1 VYPRDSSRGHLG
13 IAASLLTSP
22 AAAAIGMVTLALA
35 TVAILY
41 WSTSFVDALSRE
53 RQNGLVANVL
63 AQSAEQV
70 AHDQEAVTVWDDTLR
85 KLQEPRLDAEW
96 MDQNLGI
103 WLHDYYGHDAVY
115 LVSPANE
122 PIYTM
127 RDGRRGKPQDFAS
140 VAEALLPLVGR
151 LRETLRNPGA
161 ELRANQ
167 LSPTVTDILL
177 VDGSLAIASAKPVVS
192 DSGEIEQEPGSEFVH
207 VAVRRLASGFA
218 DNLRD
223 TYSLDGARFFLD
235 GDLRPGEDAQ
245 PLISSGG
252 RVVGHFAWRPFAPG
266 WVVFERLAPVLL
278 SLGALVSA
286 LVFMLMRRIARRTRE
301 LRESNAAVQHLAFHD
316 VLTGLPNRALFEDRL
331 NHALA
336 VFRRTAERRVALLF
350 LDLDRFKIVN
360 DTLGHAAGD
369 ELIRAFAGRLSAVI
383 RATDTAARLGGDE
396 FAVIQTDTATVQDVD
411 DLCERIIE
419 AAAAPFL
426 VGGRRV
432 RVGVS
437 IGVALAG
444 RDGFS
449 ADELGRCAD
458 IALYEAKASGRGR
471 YLRFT
476 PAMDEPIRARQN
488 AEQDMRAALE
498 AGDQLSVVYQPTYSA
513 NEGNIVGA
521 EALIRWQHPESGE
534 VAPTVFIPVAEE
546 IGLIDQ
552 LGEWVLARVC
562 RDARDWPI
570 GTVSI
575 NVSPVQLR
583 NPHFAVRAIGIIGE
597 AGIEPE
603 RIELEITETAVI
615 EQTEQCARNLRL
627 LREFGVRVALDD
639 FGTGYS
645 SFRHFHEFE
654 VDRVK
659 IDQTFVSKIDLS
671 EGGSAIIQ
679 AIVDLARSSGF
690 RTTAEGVETEEQRI
704 FLERIGCDELQGYL
718 LARPVGAGDI
728 DVLLGV
734 ARRPFAAETPPRRSI
749 AA

>member
-1 VYPRDSSRGHLG
+1 
-13 IAASLLTSP
+13 
-22 AAAAIGMVTLALA
+22 
-35 TVAILY
+35 
-41 WSTSFVDALSRE
+41 
-53 RQNGLVANVL
+53 
-63 AQSAEQV
+63 V
-70 AHDQEAVTVWDDTLR
+70 AHDQEGVTVWDDTLR

-360 DTLGHAAGD
+360 DTRGHAAGD

-449 ADELGRCAD
+449 ADELG
-458 IALYEAKASGRGR
+458 
-471 YLRFT
+471 
-476 PAMDEPIRARQN
+476 
-488 AEQDMRAALE
+488 
-498 AGDQLSVVYQPTYSA
+498 
-513 NEGNIVGA
+513 
-521 EALIRWQHPESGE
+521 
-534 VAPTVFIPVAEE
+534 
-546 IGLIDQ
+546 
-552 LGEWVLARVC
+552 
-562 RDARDWPI
+562 
-570 GTVSI
+570 
-575 NVSPVQLR
+575 
-583 NPHFAVRAIGIIGE
+583 
-597 AGIEPE
+597 
-603 RIELEITETAVI
+603 
-615 EQTEQCARNLRL
+615 
-627 LREFGVRVALDD
+627 
-639 FGTGYS
+639 
-645 SFRHFHEFE
+645 
-654 VDRVK
+654 
-659 IDQTFVSKIDLS
+659 
-671 EGGSAIIQ
+671 
-679 AIVDLARSSGF
+679 
-690 RTTAEGVETEEQRI
+690 
-704 FLERIGCDELQGYL
+704 
-718 LARPVGAGDI
+718 
-728 DVLLGV
+728 
-734 ARRPFAAETPPRRSI
+734 
-749 AA
+749 